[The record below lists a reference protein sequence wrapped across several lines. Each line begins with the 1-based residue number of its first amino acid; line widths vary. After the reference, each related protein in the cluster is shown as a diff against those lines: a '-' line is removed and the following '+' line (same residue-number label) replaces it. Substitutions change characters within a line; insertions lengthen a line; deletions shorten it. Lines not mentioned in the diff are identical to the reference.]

1 LIPIHLHTHT
11 HTIGHLPG
19 DPRPDRTVA
28 PPPQLTPT
36 RHAAASKERFPIVP
50 IVGERPSASQEGP
63 PVSGS
68 PFGPLV
74 HLSQPPAVRPS
85 SPMPRPP
92 TTNLT
97 SQIDS
102 PCQKTP
108 SSTPLEGRT
117 DDFRGV
123 DFRMEDATTF
133 PSQFSAVRPSSPT
146 PRPPTTNL
154 TSQIDSPCQKTP
166 SSTPLEGRTDDFRGV
181 YTALFFRGHAPTR
194 RGGRRTTGPPTL
206 ALRTTARQASG
217 RVDRHHNIKTATVIN
232 SCAQYVSRVKTRASA
247 PLPQVVTRCVMV

>member
-1 LIPIHLHTHT
+1 MIPIHLHTHT

-146 PRPPTTNL
+146 PRPPTANL
-154 TSQIDSPCQKTP
+154 TSQIDLACQKP
-166 SSTPLEGRTDDFRGV
+166 PVRLLSRLELMIFEGSIFDSKMLQHPLTSFQQYVPVRLRPDFR
-181 YTALFFRGHAPTR
+181 RP
-194 RGGRRTTGPPTL
+194 
-206 ALRTTARQASG
+206 
-217 RVDRHHNIKTATVIN
+217 I
-232 SCAQYVSRVKTRASA
+232 
-247 PLPQVVTRCVMV
+247 